1 MASGQEDKR
10 RQEGQEEARG
20 ARGGTGW
27 HGDTSWFGRK
37 KRVRRSSGDAAA
49 NIQESMRRRRESWA
63 IKSRTE
69 LTLGE
74 LPLVR
79 TRSQAPCASIF
90 LKFMR
95 DSPE

>member
-1 MASGQEDKR
+1 MAWGHELVWAQETC
-10 RQEGQEEARG
+10 QEILRG
-20 ARGGTGW
+20 
-27 HGDTSWFGRK
+27 
-37 KRVRRSSGDAAA
+37 RRSQHAGIHAS
-49 NIQESMRRRRESWA
+49 QEREGWA